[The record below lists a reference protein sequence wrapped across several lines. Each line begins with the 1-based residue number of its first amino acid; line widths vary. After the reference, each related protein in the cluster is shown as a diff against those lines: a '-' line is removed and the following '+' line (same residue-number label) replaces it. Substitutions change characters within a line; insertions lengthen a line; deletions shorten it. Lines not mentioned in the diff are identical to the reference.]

1 MNTIPLSPPFVATSV
16 ETVKE
21 LVDFLHAYKGLPA
34 GRQENVIVD
43 LGSGDGRIVVELAK
57 KGHIVAGFETKSELV
72 KRANERITELHLEQT
87 AKIFEKD
94 YWHENLNKYSLV
106 YIYGIPAIMGK
117 LEEKLEN
124 ELTAGA
130 IVISNVYR
138 LLHWKIKR
146 QIGTLN
152 LYIKS

>member
-1 MNTIPLSPPFVATSV
+1 MNTPQLSPPFVTTPV

-21 LVDFLHAYKGLPA
+21 LVALLHAYKDKH
-34 GRQENVIVD
+34 IVD

-57 KGHIVAGFETKSELV
+57 KGHLVDGFELKTELV
-72 KRANERITELHLEQT
+72 TRAHDRIKELHLQHT
-87 AKIFEKD
+87 AHIFEKD
-94 YWHENLNKYSLV
+94 YWNENLGKYNIV

-124 ELTAGA
+124 ELNPGT

-138 LLHWKIKR
+138 LPHWKLKK
-146 QIGTLN
+146 QIGTMN
-152 LYIKS
+152 FYIKT